1 MLLRAL
7 GDGVVQRIL
16 IAVVAILAI
25 GCAYYPLVEGWSLLD
40 SLYFCVVALTTV
52 GFGDPAPET
61 AAGKLF
67 TILYLIGGVAL
78 FAAAGTT
85 IVHRSRIWARIDEHG
100 SQQDDRSAPKLR

>member
-1 MLLRAL
+1 MLFQALR
-7 GDGVVQRIL
+7 DPVVRRIL
-16 IAVVAILAI
+16 IAVTALVAI
-25 GCAYYPLVEGWSLLD
+25 GCVFYPLVEGWSLLN

-67 TILYLIGGVAL
+67 TILYLISGVAL

-85 IVHRSRIWARIDEHG
+85 IVHRSRLWARIDEHG
-100 SQQDDRSAPKLR
+100 SQQDDRSAS

>member
-100 SQQDDRSAPKLR
+100 SQPDGDRKGVG